1 MIDPKSDYM
10 FLDSATLTPTPSGL
24 RMRPFSIASYNLIQ
38 RLGIR
43 LGGEQSEAEQMRHL
57 AAVAWIQSA
66 PIAEVLAAANAG
78 TAWDA
83 IDAFMFTIDLSEVST
98 LSAELERIGAAVA
111 ASSFDIQPKPGDKEE
126 NTPPN

>member
-1 MIDPKSDYM
+1 MIDPKSDGM
-10 FLDSATLTPTPSGL
+10 FLDTATLTTPGGL
-24 RMRPFSIASYNLIQ
+24 RLRPFSIASFNLIQ

-43 LGGEQSEAEQMRHL
+43 LGSDQPEAEQMRHL

-66 PIAEVLAAANAG
+66 PIAEVLAAAKAG

-83 IDAFMFTIDLSEVST
+83 IDAFMFTVDLSEVT
-98 LSAELERIGAAVA
+98 ALSAELERIGAAVS
-111 ASSFDIQPKPGDKEE
+111 ASTFEIQPKPGDRDE